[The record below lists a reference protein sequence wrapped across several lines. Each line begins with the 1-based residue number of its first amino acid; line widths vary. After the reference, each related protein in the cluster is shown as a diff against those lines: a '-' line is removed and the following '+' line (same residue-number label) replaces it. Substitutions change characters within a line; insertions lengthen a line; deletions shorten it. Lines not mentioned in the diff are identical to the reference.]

1 MELLYHRARTVST
14 APARE
19 RGKNMNDNQ
28 ANPVPSAN
36 QNKGCFFPE
45 LNEAFPSGK
54 RYLFVGNSVT
64 KHGPKPDIGWNQ
76 DNGMAASDLDHDYVH
91 ILKKRILAREPDAS
105 IAILQVAFFERAF
118 WEPDILDR
126 CKDAIGYHADT
137 IVLFFGANVPKDY
150 DAGTLKPAIS
160 FGEAY
165 EKLRAALAPDKTQTV
180 IHLEGFYIRPVL
192 EAEKKI
198 VAEKY
203 GDRFLPMDDIRARDD
218 VRGRFNHPSDTGML
232 AIADRIWEAIG

>member
-1 MELLYHRARTVST
+1 
-14 APARE
+14 
-19 RGKNMNDNQ
+19 MNDNQ
-28 ANPVPSAN
+28 ANPVPSYD
-36 QNKGCFFPE
+36 QNNGCFFPE
-45 LNEAFPSGK
+45 LNAAYPAGK

-64 KHGPKPDIGWNQ
+64 KHAPKPSIGWDQ

-91 ILKKRILAREPDAS
+91 ILKKRILTREPDAS

-126 CKDAIGYHADT
+126 CAPAVDYHADT
-137 IVLFFGANVPKDY
+137 VVMFFGANVPKDY
-150 DAGTLKPAIS
+150 DAGTLKTPVS

-165 EKLRAALAPDKTQTV
+165 ENLRRALAPDPTQTV

-192 EAEKKI
+192 DEQKKN

-203 GDRFLPMDDIRARDD
+203 GDRFLMMDDIRARDD